1 MTNEQVEKF
10 LETQPEKPVP
20 VMISFKSRNS
30 FSGLFIK
37 TNDFAELKTKN
48 FWRIVP
54 EANIENYNNT
64 SDNSLARIYNG
75 SEFTRLS
82 EQNRA
87 KKAKA

>member
-10 LETQPEKPVP
+10 LETQPAKPVP
-20 VMISFKSRNS
+20 VLISFKSRNS

-37 TNDFAELKTKN
+37 TSDFAELKTKN

-54 EANIENYNNT
+54 EANIDNYNNT

-82 EQNRA
+82 ENKS
-87 KKAKA
+87 KKAKS